1 MRLNKYDKQ
10 WLISGLINKDT
21 HYLSL
26 FYYGMRYISNVIFK
40 IEIWQEIIYKKDLH
54 MDKIKYNNHYE
65 IARE

>member
-1 MRLNKYDKQ
+1 MNK
-10 WLISGLINKDT
+10 NA

-40 IEIWQEIIYKKDLH
+40 AEIGQEIIYKKYLH

-65 IARE
+65 TAKE